1 MSEKIRFFEQ
11 MIKSWLGKDTDQNI
25 SARFLNLVIFAVCG
39 VDIVWSTT
47 IRTRV
52 SDATAVTF
60 SVKYFNSLKLYL
72 LSGNISRKWFASNFL
87 FVHEHLIIMRSP
99 TVNLI
104 AVTTLLLTSGLH
116 RCYQRIFQK
125 NTNYFYA
132 VRISISLAILSEIF
146 IQIGYFFWE
155 LCKKT

>member
-1 MSEKIRFFEQ
+1 
-11 MIKSWLGKDTDQNI
+11 
-25 SARFLNLVIFAVCG
+25 
-39 VDIVWSTT
+39 
-47 IRTRV
+47 
-52 SDATAVTF
+52 
-60 SVKYFNSLKLYL
+60 
-72 LSGNISRKWFASNFL
+72 
-87 FVHEHLIIMRSP
+87 MRSP

-146 IQIGYFFWE
+146 IQIGYFF
-155 LCKKT
+155 